1 MKHNFK
7 NLLSA
12 VLYYSGLNR
21 VLGLFL
27 QRSIFLIGYHS
38 ISDPANSVELHTEMY
53 SDLTFT
59 TVQFNEQI
67 QFLQKNGH
75 TFTDFHNLTK
85 VIAAGARKPTI
96 IFFDDGFKDNL
107 LNVAPLLKEYDLPA
121 TFFITAGYINRTHFA
136 LTSYYRYLLLEQGN
150 SAAQVEDTIAGFK
163 KLSYQD
169 RHQTITALKESLPAA
184 KTWHELNIFLNW
196 EEVRTLRKQGFEIGS
211 HGMSHTKLT
220 ECEPEVL
227 KQETSDAKALIE
239 KELQESITSFSYPH
253 GRYDAKAV
261 QALAETGFT
270 YAVSTVE
277 GVDSVGDLKNI
288 PLTLKK
294 IPPRVNESLIAF
306 AVRLY
311 ARAFWGK

>member
-1 MKHNFK
+1 MKPNLK
-7 NLLSA
+7 NLISA
-12 VLYYSGLNR
+12 VLYYSGVNR
-21 VLGLFL
+21 LLGLFL
-27 QRSIFLIGYHS
+27 SRSIFLIGYHS
-38 ISDPANSVELHTEMY
+38 ISDSANSAELNTEIY
-53 SDLTFT
+53 PDLTFT
-59 TVQFNEQI
+59 TAEFKEQI

-75 TFTDFHNLTK
+75 TFTDFQNVSK

-107 LNVAPLLKEYDLPA
+107 LNAAPILQKYKIPA
-121 TFFITAGYINRTHFA
+121 TFFITAGYINKTHFA

-150 SAAQVEDTIAGFK
+150 SLAQVEDAIAAFK
-163 KLSYQD
+163 KLSYQE
-169 RHQTITALKESLPAA
+169 RHRVISELKESLPKA
-184 KTWHELNIFLNW
+184 KAWHELNIFLNW
-196 EEVRTLRKQGFEIGS
+196 EDVRSLRKQGFEIGS

-227 KQETSDAKALIE
+227 KQEATDAKVLIE
-239 KELQESITSFSYPH
+239 KELQESIISFSYPH